1 MRHRNTL
8 TVIAALTSAL
18 ALALPVSA
26 GAVKAS
32 PIYRG
37 VSYGPS
43 PGELQTIYSQ
53 APGAHAPIVVLV
65 HGGGWRL
72 QKLPTEQ
79 GSAAK
84 SLQLKGYAVFDI
96 NYDQDSPTTLAF
108 PLESDEVK
116 AAVEW
121 AISSAAAYGGDASDV
136 TLLGGSAGGLLAALA
151 GEQLDA
157 QAPGTVRAVVSLSG
171 PMNFTTLVPLAASGR
186 IRDKNYVFSIGQALG
201 CTGALQTC
209 STSYEQEWSPA
220 LQIPLSGCPNWLLF
234 ASEADEAAVSQASE
248 MLADL
253 AGAGCSA
260 TMETLPTGHGFSYW
274 PLVSARVAAFVRAQ

>member
-1 MRHRNTL
+1 M
-8 TVIAALTSAL
+8 ASAL
-18 ALALPVSA
+18 ALVLCAPA
-26 GAVKAS
+26 GAVKTS
-32 PIYRG
+32 PVYRG

-53 APGAHAPIVVLV
+53 APGARAPIVVLV

-84 SLQLKGYAVFDI
+84 SLQLRGDTVFDI
-96 NYDQDSPTTLAF
+96 NYDQDSPTALAF
-108 PLESDEVK
+108 PLESNEVE

-121 AISSAAAYGGDASDV
+121 AIANASAYGGEASDV

-151 GEQLDA
+151 AEQLDA
-157 QAPGTVRAVVSLSG
+157 RAPGTVRAVISLSG
-171 PMNFTTLVPLAASGR
+171 PTNFTTLVPLAASGR
-186 IRDKNYVFSIGQALG
+186 IRDKNYVLSIGQALG

-209 STSYEQEWSPA
+209 PQAYEQEWSPA

-234 ASEADEAAVSQASE
+234 ASEVDETAVSQGSE

-253 AGAGCSA
+253 TSAGCSA
-260 TMETLPTGHGFSYW
+260 TLETLPTGHGFSYW
-274 PLVSARVAAFVRAQ
+274 PLVSAKVAAFIAAQ